1 MQAQHRDDFLR
12 ATISDYDDEKGR
24 HELEYE
30 NGQVMWIDLQERVF
44 KLDNPN
50 DQGGDQQAGGDSAAS
65 LLSDSQLEEEQ
76 EQRMDELRVNVPA
89 KGEIE
94 GKEEPTWFSF
104 GGLRFFGGVK

>member
-1 MQAQHRDDFLR
+1 MQAQNRDDFLR
-12 ATISDYDDEKGR
+12 ATVSDYDPEKGR

-30 NGQVMWIDLQERVF
+30 NGQVMWIDLQKRIF
-44 KLDNPN
+44 KIDDPT
-50 DQGGDQQAGGDSAAS
+50 DDIDEDGDDDM
-65 LLSDSQLEEEQ
+65 LLSATQLEEEQ

-104 GGLRFFGGVK
+104 GNFRFFGGVK